1 MHQTR
6 RLTATD
12 EDMSCQRLLVRSWRL
27 IMAQGVEC
35 PLVTHE
41 FKCACGAN
49 TDEVFGAFC
58 TFLCALAL
66 TQRRCLEVNP
76 PGAHTLTCDESR
88 ILALLAAAQNR
99 QPALLQAHLLWLAP
113 RRLRKLLEQSVRD
126 LAGVLSAN
134 RLQLP
139 LPA

>member
-1 MHQTR
+1 MHDTR
-6 RLTATD
+6 NHPEASGTSR
-12 EDMSCQRLLVRSWRL
+12 CQRLLVRSWRL
-27 IMAQGVEC
+27 IMTRGVEC
-35 PLVTHE
+35 PLVAHE

-49 TDEVFGAFC
+49 TDAVFGAFC

-76 PGAHTLTCDESR
+76 PGGHALTPDEAR
-88 ILALLAAAQNR
+88 MLALVAAAQNR

-113 RRLRKLLEQSVRD
+113 RRLRRTLEESVHE